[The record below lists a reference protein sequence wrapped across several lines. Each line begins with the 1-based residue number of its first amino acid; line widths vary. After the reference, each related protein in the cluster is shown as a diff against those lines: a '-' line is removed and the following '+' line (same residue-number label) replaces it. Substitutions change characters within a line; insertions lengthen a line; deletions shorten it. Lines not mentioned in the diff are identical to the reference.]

1 VSRAPRLKKEDGR
14 IDWNQSAAQIDCR
27 VRAFQPWPLAYSTL
41 LTARGT
47 GMPAESQRLILLDVD
62 PSAAARP
69 EGIELAPGAV
79 LTSERKRLIVQAG
92 DGKLEILRLRPEG
105 KRAMSASEFLA
116 GHPLSEGDHFD
127 AAGVA
132 G

>member
-1 VSRAPRLKKEDGR
+1 
-14 IDWNQSAAQIDCR
+14 
-27 VRAFQPWPLAYSTL
+27 
-41 LTARGT
+41 
-47 GMPAESQRLILLDVD
+47 MPAESQRLILLDVD